1 MRQGVPPWTRR
12 RGVWVRSLTEGGLAK
27 LVPRQLPSSGQ
38 KYIWTKAEDSGQV
51 RSAEIHKNA
60 DTWLITRFSDH
71 FEFKQFTSWQWT
83 TRSLFFNFRD
93 ENKNFFF
100 SLVLQ
105 KWGWFSQEL
114 SRLRIH
120 VGLYTTMQQGGS
132 VIELTLPVL
141 RLLGFEQILPRKHFS
156 SLESEG
162 EPPKYSWLKFDGMT
176 RSRRMLYYKWTGWI
190 EWISGWVS

>member
-1 MRQGVPPWTRR
+1 MSHLELGDVGFESEAWLRVAWRSWSLVSFQVL
-12 RGVWVRSLTEGGLAK
+12 VRSIFGLRPRTRARCGQQKSIKMLTHD
-27 LVPRQLPSSGQ
+27 SSP
-38 KYIWTKAEDSGQV
+38 AS
-51 RSAEIHKNA
+51 
-60 DTWLITRFSDH
+60 LIIS
-71 FEFKQFTSWQWT
+71 SSS
-83 TRSLFFNFRD
+83 SLQAGSEQQEAFFNFRD

-100 SLVLQ
+100 SLQ